1 MFSTRNSSIILKSK
15 FREMTDL
22 NNIKVYVRFKPT
34 REGTDSS
41 LRNRDV
47 SPNHYQIINDS
58 QTVNIVP
65 QKIPRRPL
73 ALESKQSTLLNDNG
87 SRSFNFTYD
96 HVFSSNATQDE
107 IFQQTISPVIRSTMQ
122 GYNASILCYGQ
133 TGSGKTYTMMGD
145 TDDHEQRGIIPRLF
159 TEIFNEIDGAP
170 DTSQYTIALS
180 YFEIYNDVINDLL
193 SPKCEA
199 SQIYIREASG
209 DNIKGSGPS
218 TGEEFDSN
226 SLTQPNVYVE
236 GLDKFYVAD
245 IDDINQVLKIGNANR
260 EVAETRMN
268 SSSSRSHSILRVEIC
283 VREHNNGFPSSGQE
297 IVMYNSTLFLVDLAG
312 SERLTKSGTNSSH
325 ASLKETI
332 GINTSLSALGNVIN
346 LLGSENAVNGKRPY
360 IPYRDSKLTR
370 VLANSLGGNSKTA
383 MIITCS
389 SDLDDFNET
398 LSSLRFAQRAKN
410 VHNTVSRNES
420 VVENSRYE
428 FSPDI
433 DSGDTLKSWKSKY
446 VNALKKIIDLEAR
459 SESPVFS
466 SFHHDSSGNEIGE
479 DAKSIAKL
487 RMENANLRKE
497 LNIYKTSVEAM
508 NNNKITEKID
518 FMMTLRSFQSLK
530 ADVEIYKKLLV
541 TKTDQILQL
550 EDEIEELKSRNSN
563 VADHGVKE
571 LDSLHTMKSMSNK
584 IQEQNDELLQQVEK
598 AEQLLMRKE
607 QELKSVT
614 LKWSNRDMV
623 VNEEQNEVEQKLEQ
637 MSRRLKSAVNGD
649 LLLSDNENGGGIK
662 IFSDLEKIGADFVA
676 NANGNTSSVGKKG
689 VNLRI
694 VKPR

>member
-1 MFSTRNSSIILKSK
+1 MADS
-15 FREMTDL
+15 

-34 REGTDSS
+34 AGGSGSS
-41 LRNRDV
+41 PRNRDI
-47 SPNHYQIINDS
+47 SPNHYRVINDS

-73 ALESKQSTLLNDNG
+73 ALDSKQSASVNEGG
-87 SRSFNFTYD
+87 SRSCNFTYD
-96 HVFSSNATQDE
+96 HVFSSNTTQDE
-107 IFQQTISPVIRSTMQ
+107 IFQHTISPVIRSTMQ

-145 TDDHEQRGIIPRLF
+145 TGSNEHRGIIPRLF
-159 TEIFNEIDGAP
+159 TEIFDEIDSAP

-180 YFEIYNDVINDLL
+180 YFEIYNDMINDLL
-193 SPKCEA
+193 SPKSVA
-199 SQIYIREASG
+199 GQIYIRESTEAGESSK
-209 DNIKGSGPS
+209 DSGSGM
-218 TGEEFDSN
+218 GEEFN
-226 SLTQPNVYVE
+226 SSMLNQPNVYVE

-283 VREHNNGFPSSGQE
+283 VREYNNGSSSSGQE
-297 IVMYNSTLFLVDLAG
+297 VAVYNSILFLVDLAG
-312 SERLTKSGTNSSH
+312 SERLNKSGTNSSH

-346 LLGSENAVNGKRPY
+346 LLGSENAVNGKRPH

-389 SDLDDFNET
+389 SDLDDFGET

-410 VHNTVSRNES
+410 VHNVVRRNES
-420 VVENSRYE
+420 VVENNRHES
-428 FSPDI
+428 SPDL
-433 DSGDTLKSWKSKY
+433 DSRDTLKNWKSKY
-446 VNALKKIIDLEAR
+446 VNALKKIVDLEAKNES
-459 SESPVFS
+459 SEFS
-466 SFHHDSSGNEIGE
+466 SFHHDNGGNEIG
-479 DAKSIAKL
+479 DDVNGMAKL
-487 RMENANLRKE
+487 RMENASLRNE
-497 LNIYKTSVEAM
+497 LNIYKTSVEEM
-508 NNNKITEKID
+508 NNNKLTDRID

-541 TKTDQILQL
+541 TKTDQIIQL
-550 EDEIEELKSRNSN
+550 EDELEELKSRNLN
-563 VADHGVKE
+563 VTDHGVKE
-571 LDSLHTMKSMSNK
+571 LDSLHTMQSMSNK
-584 IQEQNDELLQQVEK
+584 IQQQNDDLLQQVEK

-623 VNEEQNEVEQKLEQ
+623 VTDEQNEVEKKLEQ

-649 LLLSDNENGGGIK
+649 VLLSGNENSGIR
-662 IFSDLEKIGADFVA
+662 IFNDPEKIGPDFVA
-676 NANGNTSSVGKKG
+676 SANGNTSSVGKKG

>member
-1 MFSTRNSSIILKSK
+1 MAES
-15 FREMTDL
+15 

-34 REGTDSS
+34 AEGSGSS
-41 LRNRDV
+41 PRNRDI
-47 SPNHYQIINDS
+47 SPNHYRIINDS
-58 QTVNIVP
+58 QTVNIFP

-73 ALESKQSTLLNDNG
+73 ALDSKQSVSVNEGG
-87 SRSFNFTYD
+87 SRSCNFTYD
-96 HVFSSNATQDE
+96 YVFSSNATQDE
-107 IFQQTISPVIRSTMQ
+107 IFQHTIAPVIRSTMQ

-145 TDDHEQRGIIPRLF
+145 TDSNEHRGIIPRLF
-159 TEIFNEIDGAP
+159 TEIFDEIDSAP

-193 SPKCEA
+193 SPKSVA
-199 SQIYIREASG
+199 GQIYIRESTEAGENSR
-209 DNIKGSGPS
+209 GSGS
-218 TGEEFDSN
+218 GMGEEFN
-226 SLTQPNVYVE
+226 SSMLNQPNVYVE

-245 IDDINQVLKIGNANR
+245 IDDINQVLRIGNANR

-283 VREHNNGFPSSGQE
+283 VREYNDSSISSGQE
-297 IVMYNSTLFLVDLAG
+297 VVVYNSTLFLVDLAG
-312 SERLTKSGTNSSH
+312 SERLNKSGTNSSH

-332 GINTSLSALGNVIN
+332 GINTSLSSLGNVIN

-446 VNALKKIIDLEAR
+446 VNALKKIIDLETR

-584 IQEQNDELLQQVEK
+584 IQQQNDELLQQVEK

-662 IFSDLEKIGADFVA
+662 IFSDLEKIGPGFVA